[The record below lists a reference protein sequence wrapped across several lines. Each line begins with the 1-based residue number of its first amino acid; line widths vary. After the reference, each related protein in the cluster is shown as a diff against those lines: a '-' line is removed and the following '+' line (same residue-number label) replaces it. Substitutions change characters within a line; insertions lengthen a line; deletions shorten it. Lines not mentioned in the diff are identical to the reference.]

1 MQRSD
6 NAKRGARQQ
15 LTPPF
20 FSLLHVCQ
28 TALRPFTLIRLPMI
42 KFLASVVYKRADVR
56 CRNVQRICQV
66 PSHCPSKTLRLSLF
80 FPIIKRTR
88 DQSMGDEGLSVVLFQ
103 KINYSHAC
111 MRHSFPEKRKLK
123 NLVRSLRNS
132 RRLLVYR
139 TNRFY
144 KIQITAH

>member
-6 NAKRGARQQ
+6 NAKRGAREQ

-20 FSLLHVCQ
+20 FLLLHVCQ
-28 TALRPFTLIRLPMI
+28 AALRPFTLILLPMN

-66 PSHCPSKTLRLSLF
+66 PCHCPSKTLRLPLF

-88 DQSMGDEGLSVVLFQ
+88 DHSTGDEGLSVVLF
-103 KINYSHAC
+103 
-111 MRHSFPEKRKLK
+111 
-123 NLVRSLRNS
+123 
-132 RRLLVYR
+132 
-139 TNRFY
+139 
-144 KIQITAH
+144 

>member
-6 NAKRGARQQ
+6 NAKRGAREQ

-42 KFLASVVYKRADVR
+42 KFLVSVVYKRADVR

-66 PSHCPSKTLRLSLF
+66 PSHCPSKTLRLLLF
-80 FPIIKRTR
+80 PLLPKELDINRRETR
-88 DQSMGDEGLSVVLFQ
+88 DLQLFSFRKLIIVMPACDIHFQ
-103 KINYSHAC
+103 KKES
-111 MRHSFPEKRKLK
+111 
-123 NLVRSLRNS
+123 
-132 RRLLVYR
+132 
-139 TNRFY
+139 
-144 KIQITAH
+144 